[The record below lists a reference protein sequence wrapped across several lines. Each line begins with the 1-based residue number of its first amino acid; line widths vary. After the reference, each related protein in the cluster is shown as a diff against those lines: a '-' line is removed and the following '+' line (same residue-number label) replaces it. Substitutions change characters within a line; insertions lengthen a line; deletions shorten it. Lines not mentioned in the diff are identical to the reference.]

1 MSRRAYANELPHAES
16 KLPGSSVVSVA
27 LTRDTSYLCRA
38 EPLFALLF
46 VKFGYCSLFQLIK
59 RTFAFGAD
67 QWQLPPCASI
77 TCLSAFVVCFVFLL
91 FIYIIRFKES
101 YIQWVK
107 LVSH

>member
-1 MSRRAYANELPHAES
+1 MSRRAYVHVLPRVVLRAAARNS
-16 KLPGSSVVSVA
+16 VSVT